1 MKCQQIDLRG
11 KVHFQHDNSC
21 EGIKDWLKDENIGRL
36 SGEIQKCW
44 TQEER
49 YIDQCEQYLKYSLL
63 YFCPS
68 EKTDEIY

>member
-36 SGEIQKCW
+36 AGEIEKCW

-49 YIDQCEQYLKYSLL
+49 YIDQCDQYLKYSLL
-63 YFCPS
+63 YFFPS